1 MDNTYAQCSFCRNSR
16 DENVA
21 SVKEGFLSS
30 FAVNFP
36 FISSLM
42 GGDTP
47 KLKQAWSNHSFRQ
60 PPNSGLSLAEQGVSK
75 LSSASTDATA
85 SDLYSEEIENVKPER

>member
-1 MDNTYAQCSFCRNSR
+1 MYAMFASRNNGG
-16 DENVA
+16 ENVT

-30 FAVNFP
+30 LALRFP

-47 KLKQAWSNHSFRQ
+47 ELKEAWSNNSFNQ
-60 PPNSGLSLAEQGVSK
+60 PPDSGLSLAEQGLSK
-75 LSSASTDATA
+75 LSSASNFI
-85 SDLYSEEIENVKPER
+85 SEEMENVKPER